1 MRKCLAIALTLSLWG
16 CGKSVKVDAPSMT
29 IDEPDRVLY
38 EKALKLM
45 EKHNYEVAQ
54 VTLQTLISTY
64 QESDYFPKAKFAIGE
79 SYYRAGG
86 RENLDSSE
94 AAFKDFIIYFRDSD
108 IADDAQMYVAMTHIK
123 RIQSPDR
130 DNTEARLAELELKEL
145 ITSYPDSNLLEEA
158 KQKLREVVEILA
170 HGSFNVANQYLLRK
184 NYKAAVNR
192 YVEIEE
198 KWPDFSK
205 MDETLYNHAEALR
218 LGKNAEASATFYAE
232 VVSNFPMSPK
242 AKPAKQHLID
252 MNVAAPEPNP
262 LAFQRQTPSA
272 DKNLLSKTVGV
283 FKSHPQVPITTS
295 AASVEVEEAKEK
307 KN

>member
-1 MRKCLAIALTLSLWG
+1 MRKWLAIALFISLWG
-16 CGKSVKVDAPSMT
+16 CSKNVKVDAPSM
-29 IDEPDRVLY
+29 DEPDRALY

-45 EKHNYEVAQ
+45 EKHNYDVAQ

-64 QESDYFPKAKFAIGE
+64 QDSDYFPKAKFAIGE

-94 AAFKDFIIYFRDSD
+94 AAFKDFIIYFRDSEL
-108 IADDAQMYVAMTHIK
+108 ADDAQMYVAMTHIK

-145 ITSYPDSNLLEEA
+145 ITSYPDSDLLEEA

-170 HGSFNVANQYLLRK
+170 QGSFNIANQYLLRK

-192 YVEIEE
+192 FTEIEE
-198 KWPDFSK
+198 KWPDFSR
-205 MDETLYNHAEALR
+205 MDETLFNHAEALR
-218 LGKNAEASATFYAE
+218 LGKNAEGSAMFYAE
-232 VVSNFPMSPK
+232 VVSNFPMSSK

-252 MNVAAPEPNP
+252 MNIAAPEPNP
-262 LAFQRQTPSA
+262 LAFQRQTPPA

-283 FKSHPQVPITTS
+283 FKSHPQVPTSTS